1 MRMTFGTRVMKRGW
15 QGLSLG
21 TAALALAG
29 CATTINDDVSKSR
42 LAQPVADEHGQAI
55 TAAGDIAIAGQ
66 MVSHSI
72 MNLSEVADATVPPL
86 VQFRGVTSVISGPVD
101 TEPYTDLLRDRLLLI
116 TREKLRFVERQLPPL
131 HSHKGKHSG
140 EPMDVN
146 TDADYKIL
154 AELRGEYGS
163 DTYLVQIQFLDVH
176 SGQIL
181 FNGLYS
187 IRREEQDTSPE
198 TVTTHQQIES
208 TNPNPEPVDV
218 DAPPPPPPNG
228 NSGLQ

>member
-1 MRMTFGTRVMKRGW
+1 MMSGGW
-15 QGLSLG
+15 RGLSWG
-21 TAALALAG
+21 AAALALAG

-72 MNLSEVADATVPPL
+72 MDLPEVADATVPPL
-86 VQFRGVTSVISGPVD
+86 VQFRGVTSVINGPVD

-131 HSHKGKHSG
+131 HAHKGKHRTEGGSI
-140 EPMDVN
+140 DVD
-146 TDADYKIL
+146 TDAAYKIL

-163 DTYLVQIQFLDVH
+163 DTYLVQIQFIDIH
-176 SGQIL
+176 SDQIL

-187 IRREEQDTSPE
+187 IRREEEDTPPAP
-198 TVTTHQQIES
+198 TVTTEQQQIEP
-208 TNPNPEPVDV
+208 TNPNPEPIDV
-218 DAPPPPPPNG
+218 DAPPPPPPPPPNG

>member
-1 MRMTFGTRVMKRGW
+1 MMGGGWRGF
-15 QGLSLG
+15 SLV
-21 TAALALAG
+21 AATLALSA
-29 CATTINDDVSKSR
+29 CATSINDDVSKSR

-66 MVSHSI
+66 MVAHSI
-72 MNLSEVADATVPPL
+72 MDLPEVADATVPPL
-86 VQFRGVTSVISGPVD
+86 VQFRGVTSVINGPVN
-101 TEPYTDLLRDRLLLI
+101 TAPYTGLLRDRLLLI

-131 HSHKGKHSG
+131 HGHKSKHKEEGGSI
-140 EPMDVN
+140 DVD

-163 DTYLVQIQFLDVH
+163 DTYLVQIQFIDVH
-176 SGQIL
+176 SNQIL

-187 IRREEQDTSPE
+187 ISREADDTPPA
-198 TVTTHQQIES
+198 TVSSSQPIEP

-218 DAPPPPPPNG
+218 DAPPPPPQPMPNG
-228 NSGLQ
+228 NPGVQ

>member
-15 QGLSLG
+15 QGLSWG
-21 TAALALAG
+21 AAALALAG

-42 LAQPVADEHGQAI
+42 LGQPVADEHGQAI
-55 TAAGDIAIAGQ
+55 TPAGDIAIAGQ
-66 MVSHSI
+66 IVSHAI
-72 MNLSEVADATVPPL
+72 MNLPEVADATVPPL
-86 VQFRGVTSVISGPVD
+86 VQFRGVTSVINGPVD
-101 TEPYTDLLRDRLLLI
+101 TEPYTNLLRDRLLLI

-131 HSHKGKHSG
+131 HSHKGKHAI
-140 EPMDVN
+140 DVS
-146 TDADYKIL
+146 TDASYKIL

-163 DTYLVQIQFLDVH
+163 DTYLVQIQFLDI
-176 SGQIL
+176 STGQIL
-181 FNGLYS
+181 FNGLYT
-187 IRREEQDTSPE
+187 IRREEQDTPPE
-198 TVTTHQQIES
+198 TVTTQQQIEP